1 MDVSVCIVNWNTRE
15 LLARCLQSIRQH
27 TDGVAVEVIVVD
39 NGSSDGSAAMIALGF
54 PEVRLI
60 EPDENLGFARGCNL
74 AAASASGQCVL
85 YLNPDTE
92 LATNAIHGMWQ
103 FLMNSPAYG
112 AVGCR
117 LLNTDG
123 SIQPT
128 CAAAL
133 PTPRNELSA
142 LLFLD
147 RLFPRSRAF
156 RPRELADGG
165 HDDSRDAEC
174 LSGACMMLPR
184 ALALRLGGF
193 DEHLFMYG
201 EDLDLCCRIRREGLR
216 LRYLASETIYHHEGS
231 ASRKR
236 GRSFAPTRQRAANH
250 YVLRK
255 HFGRASALGYRA
267 AVLVGSCVRLLGAI
281 ALSPLWALGRDT
293 GRPALGAFIGR
304 HADLFMWSIGVKGRL
319 PR

>member
-15 LLARCLQSIRQH
+15 LLARCLRSIREH
-27 TDGVAVEVIVVD
+27 TAGLAVEVIVVD
-39 NGSSDGSAAMIALGF
+39 NGSSDGSAAMVALSF
-54 PEVRLI
+54 PETVLI
-60 EPDENLGFARGCNL
+60 EPGENLGFARGCNL
-74 AAASASGQCVL
+74 AAAAASGDCVL

-92 LATNAIHGMWQ
+92 LATNAIHGMWR
-103 FLMNSPAYG
+103 FLMDNPGHG

-123 SIQPT
+123 SIQAT
-128 CAAAL
+128 CAAGL
-133 PTPRNELSA
+133 PTPRNELGS

-156 RPRELADGG
+156 RPREQADGG
-165 HDDSRDAEC
+165 HLDSRDAEC

-184 ALALRLGGF
+184 ALVQRLGGF

-216 LRYLASETIYHHEGS
+216 LRYLASETIYHHEGA
-231 ASRKR
+231 ASRQH
-236 GRSFAPTRQRAANH
+236 GRSFAPLRQRAANY

-255 HFGRASALGYRA
+255 HSGRASALAYRS
-267 AVLVGSCVRLLGAI
+267 AVLLGSGARLLGALV
-281 ALSPLWALGRDT
+281 LSPLWMLGRRT
-293 GRPALGAFIGR
+293 RRAPLWPFIGR
-304 HADLFMWSIGVKGRL
+304 HADLFMWSIGFNGRHS
-319 PR
+319 R